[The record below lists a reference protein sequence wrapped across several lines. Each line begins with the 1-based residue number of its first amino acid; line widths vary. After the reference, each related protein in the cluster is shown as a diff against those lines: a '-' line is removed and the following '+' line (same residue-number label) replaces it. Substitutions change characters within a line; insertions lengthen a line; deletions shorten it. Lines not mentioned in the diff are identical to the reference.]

1 MLYYILKERTPHL
14 KYPRNRDP
22 IEGPEV
28 TIVPSSFLDS
38 RDTICVL
45 FLYSLSI
52 FWFSSEESFKSN
64 RERGLE
70 AREKRFQLVFC
81 FLVQVMLSI
90 TITIIYTEYGGDEDE
105 RKPLLQS
112 GLFLSIFH
120 PRNQS
125 RVYRPGMKVLER
137 KIRSIRATSH
147 LTPPNPW
154 NNFVRAIICLLAFF
168 VRLEVFI

>member
-1 MLYYILKERTPHL
+1 MFYCRYALNGVKEKFQHKL
-14 KYPRNRDP
+14 NR
-22 IEGPEV
+22 G
-28 TIVPSSFLDS
+28 
-38 RDTICVL
+38 
-45 FLYSLSI
+45 
-52 FWFSSEESFKSN
+52 
-64 RERGLE
+64 RGVE

-105 RKPLLQS
+105 RKPFLES

-137 KIRSIRATSH
+137 KIRSIKGTSH

-154 NNFVRAIICLLAFF
+154 KLLYGIFNRTLDESVKEYKINENLIIL
-168 VRLEVFI
+168 